1 MNPFGYRRCLQR
13 RLWSLM
19 VILLLVSSGLV
30 FGNSGERKTDLA
42 SEPKLVLKR
51 LKERSQE
58 KTGGILF
65 FSESE
70 RRLAFANI
78 SELYPTRLVPGSRHP
93 YPLVDNLIDWSELE
107 YEVDGQSHDLQ
118 DFYAL
123 PGNRGIVVVQ
133 DDAVLLERYAPGH
146 YRDTPWISFSV
157 TKSVTSMLIGAAIK
171 DGFIRSVNEPIAD
184 YLPRLK
190 QSPYAEVSIKNVLQM
205 ASGVAWNEDYADPES
220 DVARAGGANGLDLVN
235 YLGNLPKVA
244 DAGQIFNYNTAETNL
259 AGELLRAAIGNN
271 ASTYL
276 AHKIWEPFGMAGDAT
291 WLLGH
296 PGGGETGGCC
306 ISATLRDY
314 ARLGIF
320 ALNQGRLVD
329 GTEVLPENWI
339 VESTKPSKGYAGYGY
354 LWWLMDKNSFSALGI
369 FEQQIFIDT
378 QTRLVIAAHSNAP
391 TAVGSVYG
399 KHLQA
404 VTLAI
409 RDRLK

>member
-1 MNPFGYRRCLQR
+1 MNPFGHRRCLKR
-13 RLWSLM
+13 RTWRLM
-19 VILLLVSSGLV
+19 MLLVLVSAGWASGSSV
-30 FGNSGERKTDLA
+30 EPKTDR
-42 SEPKLVLKR
+42 SDESKLVLKR
-51 LKERSQE
+51 LKDRSQE
-58 KTGGILF
+58 SAGDILF

-78 SELYPTRLVPGSRHP
+78 SDLYPTRLVPGSSHP
-93 YPLVDNLIDWSELE
+93 YALVDNLMDWSELE
-107 YEVDGQSHDLQ
+107 YEVDGQSYDLQ
-118 DFYAL
+118 YFYAL
-123 PGNRGIVVVQ
+123 PGNMGIVVVQ

-146 YRDTPWISFSV
+146 HPETRWISFSV

-171 DGFIRSVNEPIAD
+171 DGYISSVDEPIAD

-220 DVARAGGANGLDLVN
+220 DVARAGGANGLALVN
-235 YLGNLPKVA
+235 YLGKLPKVA
-244 DAGQIFNYNTAETNL
+244 DAGQVFNYNTGETNL

-276 AHKIWEPFGMAGDAT
+276 AHKIWKPFGMAGDAT
-291 WLLGH
+291 WMLGD

-339 VESTKPSKGYAGYGY
+339 VESTEPSKGYAGYGY
-354 LWWLMDKNSFSALGI
+354 LWWLMDENSFSAMGI
-369 FEQQIFIDT
+369 FGQQIFIDR
-378 QTRLVIAAHSNAP
+378 QSRLIIAAHSNAP
-391 TAVGSVYG
+391 TAVGSGYA
-399 KHLQA
+399 KHLRA
-404 VTLAI
+404 VSVAI
-409 RDRLK
+409 SDRLK